1 MTMITIKSVL
11 MMTIAVQPLV
21 QNLGAWDGFLES
33 KPFCSKVGFTNSKA
47 RPTSIQCQ
55 KSRFKLSQKKFKF
68 SILERALIG
77 LIASKLRF
85 RVNCWKNYLSQCTLW
100 LMHFRP
106 AMILQM
112 SPVNNMCLLVL
123 RIFFSVLSL
132 ISAFV
137 LRSSAIYLPNWKI
150 IAVEGVERDFWVAAD
165 VLQRTGRHRFFF
177 RPDLRVIF
185 FLFWLFAVH
194 PALTFCLQL
203 LMDSSSVDRVSLRN
217 KHCLSAVIRHC
228 ATSGPFCN

>member
-1 MTMITIKSVL
+1 MDFWN
-11 MMTIAVQPLV
+11 P
-21 QNLGAWDGFLES
+21 NLF
-33 KPFCSKVGFTNSKA
+33 V
-47 RPTSIQCQ
+47 Q
-55 KSRFKLSQKKFKF
+55 KSDLQIQKHDQQAYNAKKADSKSQKRFKF

-112 SPVNNMCLLVL
+112 SSTNNMCLFSKV
-123 RIFFSVLSL
+123 RFFFSVLSS

-150 IAVEGVERDFWVAAD
+150 IAVEGVERDFWVTAD
-165 VLQRTGRHRFFF
+165 VLQRTGRHRFFPPWPSSNIFPVLAF
-177 RPDLRVIF
+177 RRSSGFDL
-185 FLFWLFAVH
+185 L
-194 PALTFCLQL
+194 LTTFDGQL
-203 LMDSSSVDRVSLRN
+203 LCGS
-217 KHCLSAVIRHC
+217 CVI
-228 ATSGPFCN
+228 AQ